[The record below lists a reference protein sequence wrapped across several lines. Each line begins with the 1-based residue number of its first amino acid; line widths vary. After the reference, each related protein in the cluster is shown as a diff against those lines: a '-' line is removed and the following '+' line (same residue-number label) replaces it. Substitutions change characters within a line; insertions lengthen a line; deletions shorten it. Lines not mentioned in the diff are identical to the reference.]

1 MKGMG
6 YVRFSTDKQAST
18 AEQMAAIEK
27 YCRAHA
33 IDLIGFRVDEGQTGP
48 TPTGRGFSG
57 WCGKPRQRN
66 SIV

>member
-33 IDLIGFRVDEGQTGP
+33 IDLIGFRVDEGQTG
-48 TPTGRGFSG
+48 TNTKIGRAH
-57 WCGKPRQRN
+57 
-66 SIV
+66 V